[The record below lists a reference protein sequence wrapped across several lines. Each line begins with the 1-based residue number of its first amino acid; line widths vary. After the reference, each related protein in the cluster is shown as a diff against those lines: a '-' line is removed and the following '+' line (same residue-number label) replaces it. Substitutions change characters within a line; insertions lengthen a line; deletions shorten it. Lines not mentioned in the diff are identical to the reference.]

1 MLYRCEGDE
10 GRRWLTTQ
18 NYITYLSSL
27 QWQHQK
33 FPENNYISTK
43 VMCLLLACCLT
54 ALGVFKT
61 PLSERTGGAVC
72 NSEEEEEK
80 EEEWLPQGEEGWL

>member
-1 MLYRCEGDE
+1 
-10 GRRWLTTQ
+10 
-18 NYITYLSSL
+18 
-27 QWQHQK
+27 
-33 FPENNYISTK
+33 
-43 VMCLLLACCLT
+43 MCLLLACCLT

-80 EEEWLPQGEEGWL
+80 EEE